1 MSEQQDNAKGTVRRR
16 QRKRGIETRDSI
28 LDAAEA
34 TFANEGLNAS
44 MRRIMAVAGVNVASI
59 HYHFGTRED
68 LLNAVLERRAESI
81 TQARLVMLDEALA
94 KPEIQLEDLVMALYL
109 PYFDPSRTSDPG
121 WMNYVK
127 VRNKLIGEQH
137 SGVSDQVRRHFNTQ
151 HSRFVDAFRQVFP
164 DMAEKD
170 VLWRYHCM
178 LSISTQSS
186 AMPYRIIQISKG
198 LCNPRDFDELINY
211 VIPLV
216 VHMWRAPY
224 QPVSAE

>member
-1 MSEQQDNAKGTVRRR
+1 MPTSKDSHSASPRRR
-16 QRKRGIETRDSI
+16 QRKRGIETRDNI

-68 LLNAVLERRAESI
+68 LLNAVLERRAASI

-94 KPEIQLEDLVMALYL
+94 KDDVKIEDIIKALYL

-121 WMNYVK
+121 WMNYLK

-137 SGVSDQVRRHFNTQ
+137 SGVSQQVKQHFNNMHQ
-151 HSRFVDAFRQVFP
+151 RFIDALRRVFP
-164 DMAEKD
+164 DMPEKEIY
-170 VLWRYHCM
+170 WRYHCM
-178 LSISTQSS
+178 IAISTQSS
-186 AMPYRIIQISKG
+186 ATPYRIIEISHG
-198 LCNPRDFDELINY
+198 LCNPKDFDDLITH
-211 VIPLV
+211 VIPLL
-216 VHMWRAPY
+216 VHLWSAPY
-224 QPVSAE
+224 QQDN